1 LSNVIMPAHISRPT
15 TIDSRPLAGNYVDDV
30 MARLQTIVDALG
42 TVGRVAS
49 FSSLSNG
56 LVTRHLLTPLLG

>member
-1 LSNVIMPAHISRPT
+1 M
-15 TIDSRPLAGNYVDDV
+15 AGNYVDDV